1 MKLAAFGTAA
11 LISVAAV
18 ACVGVVLLRPP
29 AAAGPDAP
37 LQEFSAVRAATDVL
51 AIAERP
57 HPVSSADHA
66 RVRDY
71 VVSRLRELGVEPE
84 LQETTAVFARDGVA
98 GRVTNILARL
108 KGTAN
113 SRAILLAAH
122 YDSVPSGPGAGD
134 DTSGIAVVLETLR
147 ALRAGPPL
155 ANDVIFLIT
164 DGEEVG
170 LLGAAAFTAEHP
182 WAKDVGL
189 VLNFDARGDAGPAM
203 MFETTPGNAAMV
215 DLLRESVR
223 APRASSLTYAVYQHM
238 PNDTDL
244 TVFRGA
250 GFPGLNFAFI
260 GNLEAYHTR
269 LDTPAH
275 LSAATLQ
282 QQGEY
287 ALAIARAAGNKRLP
301 LSAESDA
308 TYFNAIGSLLVA
320 YPASWVLPLTGIGV
334 LLVVAVVTLAFLR
347 ERWSWGGFALALSV
361 LPLTIGAAT
370 GLALLML
377 AGARWL
383 HRTILPAGSVS
394 TSEWYAGAV
403 LALATAVALALIVV
417 VRRRVATAALECGAL
432 FWWAILAVAT
442 ALLLPGANYL
452 FLWPAILLAL
462 AIGIGLKSA
471 RGVAPGI
478 AAQLTSLLL
487 ILLAVLL
494 VAPVGHSLHV
504 AFPLTTPGTIVLA
517 AYASIALSLIG
528 EPLHRMVVGFGWR
541 APATALAAAML
552 LFTGGAALTRYS
564 SEHPQ
569 AANLLYLFDSDSHR
583 AYWASRESTANAWT
597 AQVLTSSPERGAP
610 EAFFSPD
617 SGSFLYHDAPVAS
630 LPAPTISVESDVVDQ
645 GRRRLVVNI
654 GAGQNA
660 WQLRV
665 RVAGA
670 VVISASVN
678 GKAIVAPA
686 ESSRAAR
693 DEWSLR
699 FFNPAEEG
707 FHVVLELPAGQPV
720 LLRGTAYFLGVPALG
735 AGTAPPRPEA
745 LMPNHEGD
753 LTLTSHSLQ
762 LAAAPRAD

>member
-1 MKLAAFGTAA
+1 MKPAVYGTAA
-11 LISVAAV
+11 LIGVAAV
-18 ACVGVVLLRPP
+18 ACVGILSLRPP
-29 AAAGPDAP
+29 AAAGRDAP
-37 LQEFSAVRAATDVL
+37 LQEFSAARAAADVA

-71 VVSRLRELGVEPE
+71 VVARLHELGAEPQ

-98 GRVTNILARL
+98 GRVTNVLARL

-113 SRAILLAAH
+113 SRAILLATH

-134 DTSGIAVVLETLR
+134 DASGVAVLLETLR

-164 DGEEVG
+164 DAEEVG

-189 VLNFDARGDAGPAM
+189 VLNFDARGNDGPAM
-203 MFETTPGNAAMV
+203 MFETTPGNAAMIA
-215 DLLRESVR
+215 LLGKHVR
-223 APRASSLTYAVYQHM
+223 APRASSLTYAVYQRM

-244 TVFRGA
+244 TVLRGA
-250 GFPGLNFAFI
+250 GLPGLNFAFI

-269 LDTPAH
+269 LDTSAH
-275 LSAATLQ
+275 LSMATLQ

-287 ALAIARAAGNKRLP
+287 ALAIARAAGAKRLP

-308 TYFNAIGSLLVA
+308 TYFNTIGSLFIA
-320 YPASWVLPLTGIGV
+320 YPASWILPLTGIGV
-334 LLVVAVVTLAFLR
+334 LLVVAVTTLAFLR
-347 ERWSWGGFALALSV
+347 ERWSFGGFALAASV
-361 LPLTIGAAT
+361 LPLAIGATT
-370 GLALLML
+370 GFALLML

-403 LALATAVALALIVV
+403 VALATTVALALIVV
-417 VRRRVATAALECGAL
+417 VRKRVATAALECGAL
-432 FWWAILAVAT
+432 FSWAILASVT

-452 FLWPAILLAL
+452 FLWPVILLSL

-471 RGVAPGI
+471 RGVAPGP
-478 AAQLTSLLL
+478 AAQLASLLL

-494 VAPVGHSLHV
+494 VGPVGYSLHV
-504 AFPLTTPGTIVLA
+504 AFPLNTLGTIVLA
-517 AYASIALSLIG
+517 AYASIALSLIA
-528 EPLHRMVVGFGWR
+528 EPLHRTVAGFGWG

-552 LFTGGAALTRYS
+552 LFIAGAALTRYS

-569 AANLLYLFDSDSHR
+569 VANLLYLLDSDSHR
-583 AYWASRESTANAWT
+583 AYWASRESTANPWT
-597 AQVLTSSPERGAP
+597 AKVLTSSPVHGAP
-610 EAFFSPD
+610 QAFFSPD
-617 SGSFLYHDAPVAS
+617 SGSFLYHDAPMAS
-630 LPAPTISVESDVVDQ
+630 LPAPSIDVATDVAEH
-645 GRRRLVVNI
+645 GRRRLRVHI

-670 VVISASVN
+670 FVISASVN
-678 GKAIVAPA
+678 GKVIAAPA
-686 ESSRAAR
+686 ESSRAANE
-693 DEWSLR
+693 EWSLR
-699 FFNPAEEG
+699 FFNPAVEG
-707 FHVVLELPAGQPV
+707 IQLDLELPAGQPV
-720 LLRGTAYFLGVPALG
+720 LLRGTAYFLGLPALG
-735 AGTAPPRPEA
+735 AGAAPPRPNA
-745 LMPNHEGD
+745 VMPNHEGD
-753 LTLTSHSLQ
+753 LTLISHSLQ
-762 LAAAPRAD
+762 FAAAPPAD